1 MRAIQDVDIADHLD
15 WCADLRGLT
24 PATVRARAWVLN
36 RLSASVDRPLR
47 QLEIGHIQT
56 WEQTVVAGL
65 APQSRKAYTQHVR
78 SFYRWM
84 VTTGRMDEDPTVMLT
99 RPKVPRP
106 LPRPI
111 READLRRALDA
122 ASPKLAAI
130 MTLMA
135 DSGLRCLEVAQLMWS
150 DIELADGQ
158 MWLIVRNGK
167 GRRDRV
173 VPIGESVTRA
183 LRRHGTPARGPVFLG
198 RDGHQ
203 MRPNSVS
210 QTVNQHLSR
219 LGIPATAH
227 KLRARYATR
236 AVEVLN
242 MQDVAELCGWESLE
256 TARHYIKP
264 DKERSLRLVL
274 ALDALALP
282 PQRTSGPDPA
292 GPIEYRPSAERTAS

>member
-1 MRAIQDVDIADHLD
+1 VRATQDPDVADHIA
-15 WCADLRGLT
+15 WCTDLRGLT
-24 PATVRARAWVLN
+24 AATVRARTWVLN
-36 RLSASVDRPLR
+36 RLSVTLDRPLR
-47 QLEIGHIQT
+47 DAAIGHIQF

-65 APQSRKAYTQHVR
+65 APQSRKAYTQHAR
-78 SFYRWM
+78 SFYAWM
-84 VTTGRMDEDPTVMLT
+84 VATGRIVDDPTVMLT

-111 READLRRALDA
+111 TEADLTLALKT
-122 ASPKLAAI
+122 ASPKLAA
-130 MTLMA
+130 MMVLMA
-135 DSGLRCLEVAQLMWS
+135 DSGLRCLEVAQLSWS

-158 MWLIVRNGK
+158 MWLIVRSGK
-167 GRRDRV
+167 GQRDRV
-173 VPIGESVTRA
+173 VPIGETVLRA
-183 LRRHGTPARGPVFLG
+183 LRRHGTKARGPVFLG

-236 AVEVLN
+236 AAEVLN
-242 MQDVAELCGWESLE
+242 TEDVAELCGWESLE

-264 DKERSLRLVL
+264 DRERSLRLVQ
-274 ALDALALP
+274 ALDQLGLP
-282 PQRTSGPDPA
+282 AQPGPDPSESI
-292 GPIEYRPSAERTAS
+292 PTPERTAS

>member
-1 MRAIQDVDIADHLD
+1 MRGITDTDVADHIA

-24 PATVRARAWVLN
+24 PATVRARTWVLN
-36 RLSASVDRPLR
+36 RLSVALDRPLR
-47 QLEIGHIQT
+47 DAQIGHIQQ
-56 WEQTVVAGL
+56 WEQAVVAGL

-84 VTTGRMDEDPTVMLT
+84 VATGRIDDDPSVMLT

-111 READLRRALDA
+111 NEADLRRALRT

-135 DSGLRCLEVAQLMWS
+135 DAGLRCMEVAQLSWN
-150 DIELADGQ
+150 DVELTDDQ
-158 MWLIVRNGK
+158 MWLVIRNGK
-167 GRRDRV
+167 GGRDRV
-173 VPIGESVTRA
+173 VPIGDTVLRA
-183 LRRHGTPARGPVFLG
+183 LRRHGTKARGPVFLG
-198 RDGHQ
+198 REGKQ

-236 AVEVLN
+236 GAEVL
-242 MQDVAELCGWESLE
+242 DTATVAELCGWESLD
-256 TARHYIKP
+256 TARHYIRP
-264 DKERSLRLVL
+264 DRERAKRLVA
-274 ALDALALP
+274 ALDALAT
-282 PQRTSGPDPA
+282 PQP
-292 GPIEYRPSAERTAS
+292 ERTAS